1 MKLIVY
7 NGRNVAITTKVGMLN
22 RIAKQTLIS
31 HFKGSNVEERSVGSF
46 KTKLE
51 LLNKVNLH
59 YHWDDFCLTVTR
71 KLPSDHFS
79 DRRVGEGNYWP
90 CIGETDTGSQ
100 ITILTSKNLF
110 FYLIFFHLSLCFE
123 SFNLPRT
130 HIPFVVSF
138 FFFLTKLYTCAI
150 SLGRMKFP
158 WTITTATNLCH
169 APIPTHFSLYTP
181 GHARLSCTYGI

>member
-79 DRRVGEGNYWP
+79 DRRVGEGNY
-90 CIGETDTGSQ
+90 
-100 ITILTSKNLF
+100 
-110 FYLIFFHLSLCFE
+110 
-123 SFNLPRT
+123 
-130 HIPFVVSF
+130 
-138 FFFLTKLYTCAI
+138 
-150 SLGRMKFP
+150 
-158 WTITTATNLCH
+158 
-169 APIPTHFSLYTP
+169 
-181 GHARLSCTYGI
+181 